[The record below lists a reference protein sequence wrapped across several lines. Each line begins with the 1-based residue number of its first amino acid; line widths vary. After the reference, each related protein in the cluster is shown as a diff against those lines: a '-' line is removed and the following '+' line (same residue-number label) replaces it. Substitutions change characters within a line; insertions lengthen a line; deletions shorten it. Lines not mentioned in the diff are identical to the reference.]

1 MAKTQTTLDIEKALI
16 KQTKKMRIFGCLE
29 VTIGWYGKERVDY
42 LTMDY
47 KGIWRCY
54 EIKVSKS
61 DFNSKANK
69 TFIGH
74 LNYYVMPKEL
84 YEQVK
89 KDLPLHIGVKT
100 VDKYGFIQCLK
111 QAKKQDVESKT
122 EKLLCNS
129 LIRCLCRDRDKLLK
143 NNPLHAVERITI

>member
-1 MAKTQTTLDIEKALI
+1 MRLKIQTTIDIEKALV

-47 KGIWRCY
+47 KRIWRCY
-54 EIKVSKS
+54 EVKVSKS
-61 DFNSKANK
+61 DFYSKANK

-74 LNYYVMPKEL
+74 YNYYVMPLEL

-89 KDLPLHIGVKT
+89 QDIPKHIGVKYI
-100 VDKYGFIQCLK
+100 DRWGYIQCTK
-111 QAKKQDVESKT
+111 PAKKQNVSVDIDILLSK
-122 EKLLCNS
+122 S
-129 LIRCLCRDRDKLLK
+129 LIRCLCRDRDKLKLE
-143 NNPLHAVERITI
+143 V